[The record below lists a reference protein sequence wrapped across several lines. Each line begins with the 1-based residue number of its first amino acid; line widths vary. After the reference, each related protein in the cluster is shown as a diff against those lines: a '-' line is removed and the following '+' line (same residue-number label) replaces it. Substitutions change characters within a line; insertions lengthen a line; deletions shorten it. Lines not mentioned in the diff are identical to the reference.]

1 MKWTVP
7 DKLPVMWRRFMPG
20 AIVPASGA
28 DQPRDALQVPLG
40 SRLRWLSRHW
50 LSALGW
56 PGVLALGLLVVL
68 PAFYFSAIRP
78 LQVHVDEVR
87 RDVARQLKE
96 ESLAGK
102 PDRGRQHNST
112 EEQLAEY
119 YRFFPPVRSAP
130 QWLEKLVALAESR
143 GLSLDQ
149 GEYLATPDKASKLM
163 RFQMTLPLKGEY
175 PQIRKFLAALPAE
188 LPSVSLEKVQFERQT
203 IADPEVE
210 ARIRLV
216 LYLGRSS

>member
-1 MKWTVP
+1 M
-7 DKLPVMWRRFMPG
+7 
-20 AIVPASGA
+20 
-28 DQPRDALQVPLG
+28 G
-40 SRLRWLSRHW
+40 SRLRWMSRHW
-50 LSALGW
+50 LAALGW
-56 PGVLALGLLVVL
+56 PGVLALGMLVVL

-78 LQVHVDEVR
+78 LQVHVDDVR
-87 RDVARQLKE
+87 RNVARQLKE
-96 ESLAGK
+96 DALAGT
-102 PDRGRQHNST
+102 PDRGRRHGT

-130 QWLEKLVALAESR
+130 QWLEKLVSLAESS

-149 GEYLATPDKASKLM
+149 GEYQAAQDKVGRLV
-163 RFQMTLPLKGEY
+163 RFQMTLPLRGEY
-175 PQIRKFLAALPAE
+175 PQIRKFLAALPSE
-188 LPSVSLEKVQFERQT
+188 LPVVALEKVQFERQS